1 MSSTLAEE
9 LKQEWK
15 TRLEAD
21 CPHYDASTRDSI
33 LCWLLG
39 DSLPQWEEMEASKR
53 AIMARGL
60 NFTYQILRQRYLGV
74 GPEKA
79 YQNLLQRLGGLVML
93 RQKIRAWV
101 ATTRDR
107 QRTALDV
114 LQEVIQEML
123 NSDRYLQQKMAQIH
137 QCTADS
143 RLRNALLLASLEEY
157 CVRPIRNQPLL
168 VYRFVN
174 YLRRSQKGGLTQV
187 PTQEWVQF
195 LSEEISPKETEDTIS
210 LLDKEATSQ
219 YEESE
224 FWVEKQEL
232 RQEVQAEFLTYLAE
246 KVEPNAARWL
256 QLYLQG
262 YSQEAIA
269 QIMEIPVRQ
278 IYRLREKVTYHAI
291 RVFAIK
297 QKTELVANWLEIS
310 LNENSF
316 GLTGSQWQEYW
327 QNLSNIQRQII
338 KGIKD
343 GKSVEAIAEDLKMKT
358 TQVISEWTQIYL
370 DAQSLRNTSDVSQK

>member
-9 LKQEWK
+9 LAQEWK
-15 TRLEAD
+15 TRLETE
-21 CPHYDASTRDSI
+21 CPNYDASTRESI

-39 DSLPQWEEMEASKR
+39 DYLQQWEEFDPAKR
-53 AIMARGL
+53 AITVRGFD
-60 NFTYQILRQRYLGV
+60 FTYRILRQRYLGV

-79 YQNLLQRLGGLVML
+79 YQNLIQRLGGLVML

-123 NSDRYLQQKMAQIH
+123 NSDRYLQQKMAQISR
-137 QCTADS
+137 CTADS

-195 LSEEISPKETEDTIS
+195 LSEEISLKDTEDTVS
-210 LLDKEATSQ
+210 LLDGEANSQ
-219 YEESE
+219 YEDAE
-224 FWVEKQEL
+224 FWQEKKEL
-232 RQEVQAEFLTYLAE
+232 RQQVREEFLTYLAE
-246 KVEPNAARWL
+246 QVEPNAADWL
-256 QLYLQG
+256 RLYLEG

-269 QIMEIPVRQ
+269 RIMEMPVRQ
-278 IYRLREKVTYHAI
+278 VYRLREKVTYHAI

-297 QKTELVANWLEIS
+297 QRPELVANWLEIS

-316 GLTGSQWQEYW
+316 GLTADRWRGYW
-327 QNLSNIQRQII
+327 ENLNEEQREII
-338 KGIKD
+338 KGLKK
-343 GKSVEAIAEDLKMKT
+343 GKSVEAIAADLNLKT
-358 TQVISEWTQIYL
+358 TQVIREWTKLYL
-370 DAQSLRNTSDVSQK
+370 EAQSLRNA

>member
-1 MSSTLAEE
+1 MAEE
-9 LKQEWK
+9 LVLEWK
-15 TRLEAD
+15 TRLETE
-21 CPHYDASTRDSI
+21 CPNCDASTRESI

-39 DSLPQWEEMEASKR
+39 DYLQQWEEFDPAKR
-53 AIMARGL
+53 AITLRGFD
-60 NFTYQILRQRYLGV
+60 FTYRILRQRYLGV

-79 YQNLLQRLGGLVML
+79 YQNLIQRLGGLVML

-123 NSDRYLQQKMAQIH
+123 NSDRYLQQKMAQISR
-137 QCTADS
+137 CTADS

-187 PTQEWVQF
+187 PTQEWVQL
-195 LSEEISPKETEDTIS
+195 LSEEISLKDTEDTVS
-210 LLDKEATSQ
+210 LLDSEATSQ
-219 YEESE
+219 YEEGV
-224 FWVEKQEL
+224 FWQEKQEL
-232 RQEVQAEFLTYLAE
+232 RQQVREEFLTYLAE
-246 KVEPNAARWL
+246 QVEPNAAEWL
-256 QLYLQG
+256 RLYLEG

-269 QIMEIPVRQ
+269 GIMELPVRQ
-278 IYRLREKVTYHAI
+278 VYRLREKLTYHAI

-297 QKTELVANWLEIS
+297 QRPELVAHWLEIS
-310 LNENSF
+310 LNENSL
-316 GLTGSQWQEYW
+316 GLTADRWRTYW
-327 QNLSNIQRQII
+327 ENLNEEQREIVRGL
-338 KGIKD
+338 KK
-343 GKSVEAIAEDLKMKT
+343 GKSVEAIADDLKMKT
-358 TQVISEWTQIYL
+358 TQVIREWTKLYL
-370 DAQSLRNTSDVSQK
+370 EAQSLRNV

>member
-9 LKQEWK
+9 LTQEWK
-15 TRLEAD
+15 IRLETD
-21 CPHYDASTRDSI
+21 CPSYDASTRESI
-33 LCWLLG
+33 ICWLLG
-39 DSLPQWEEMEASKR
+39 DSRSHWEELEPAKR
-53 AIMARGL
+53 AIIARGFD
-60 NFTYQILRQRYLGV
+60 FTYRILRQRYLGV

-79 YQNLLQRLGGLVML
+79 YQNLIQRLGGLVML

-107 QRTALDV
+107 QRKAPDV

-123 NSDRYLQQKMAQIH
+123 NSDRYLQQKMAQIYG
-137 QCTADS
+137 CTADS

-195 LSEEISPKETEDTIS
+195 LSEEISPKDTENTVS
-210 LLDKEATSQ
+210 LLDSEATSQ

-224 FWVEKQEL
+224 FWEEKQEL
-232 RQEVQAEFLTYLAE
+232 RQQVRAEFSTYLAE
-246 KVEPNAARWL
+246 KVEPNAAEWL
-256 QLYLQG
+256 RLYLQG

-269 QIMEIPVRQ
+269 GIMEMPVRQ
-278 IYRLREKVTYHAI
+278 IYRLREKVAYHAI

-297 QKTELVANWLEIS
+297 QKPELVANWLEIS
-310 LNENSF
+310 LNENRF
-316 GLTGSQWQEYW
+316 GLTANLWQEYW
-327 QNLSNIQRQII
+327 ERLSAVQRQII
-338 KGIKD
+338 NGLKE
-343 GKSVEAIAEDLKMKT
+343 GKSVEAIATDLNMKT
-358 TQVISEWTQIYL
+358 TQVISEWTKLYL
-370 DAQSLRNTSDVSQK
+370 EAQSLRNASQ

>member
-9 LKQEWK
+9 LAQEWK
-15 TRLEAD
+15 TRLETD
-21 CPHYDASTRDSI
+21 CPNYDASTRESI

-39 DSLPQWEEMEASKR
+39 DYLQEWEEFDPAKR
-53 AIMARGL
+53 AITVRGFD
-60 NFTYQILRQRYLGV
+60 FTYRILRERYLGV

-79 YQNLLQRLGGLVML
+79 YQNLIQRLGGLVML

-123 NSDRYLQQKMAQIH
+123 NSDRYLQQKMAQISR
-137 QCTADS
+137 CTADS

-195 LSEEISPKETEDTIS
+195 LSEEISLKDTEDTVS
-210 LLDKEATSQ
+210 LLDSEATSQ
-219 YEESE
+219 YEDGV
-224 FWVEKQEL
+224 FWEEKQEL
-232 RQEVQAEFLTYLAE
+232 RQQVREEFLTYLAE
-246 KVEPNAARWL
+246 QVEPNAAEWL
-256 QLYLQG
+256 RLYLEG

-269 QIMEIPVRQ
+269 GIMEMPVRQ
-278 IYRLREKVTYHAI
+278 VYRLREKVTYHAI

-297 QKTELVANWLEIS
+297 QRPELVAHWLEIS

-316 GLTGSQWQEYW
+316 GLTADRWRAYW
-327 QNLSNIQRQII
+327 ENLNEEQREII
-338 KGIKD
+338 RGLKK
-343 GKSVEAIAEDLKMKT
+343 GKSLEAIAADLKMKT
-358 TQVISEWTQIYL
+358 TQVIREWTKLYL
-370 DAQSLRNTSDVSQK
+370 EAQSLRNA

>member
-9 LKQEWK
+9 LVQEWK
-15 TRLEAD
+15 TRLETE
-21 CPHYDASTRDSI
+21 CPNYDASTRESI

-39 DSLPQWEEMEASKR
+39 DYLQQWEELEPTKR
-53 AIMARGL
+53 AITLRGFD
-60 NFTYQILRQRYLGV
+60 FTYRILRQRYLGV

-79 YQNLLQRLGGLVML
+79 YQNLIQRLGGLVML

-123 NSDRYLQQKMAQIH
+123 NSDRYLQQKMAQISR
-137 QCTADS
+137 CTADS

-195 LSEEISPKETEDTIS
+195 LSEEISLKDTEDTVS
-210 LLDKEATSQ
+210 LLDTEATSQ
-219 YEESE
+219 YEDAE
-224 FWVEKQEL
+224 FWEDKQEL
-232 RQEVQAEFLTYLAE
+232 RQQVREEFLTYLAE
-246 KVEPNAARWL
+246 QVEPNAAEWL
-256 QLYLQG
+256 RLYLEG

-269 QIMEIPVRQ
+269 GIMEMPVRQ

-297 QKTELVANWLEIS
+297 QRPELVANWLEIS
-310 LNENSF
+310 LNENSL
-316 GLTGSQWQEYW
+316 GLTAHQWRAYW
-327 QNLSNIQRQII
+327 ENLNEEQREIVSGLR
-338 KGIKD
+338 K
-343 GKSVEAIAEDLKMKT
+343 GKSVEAIAADLKMKT
-358 TQVISEWTQIYL
+358 TQVIREWTKLYL
-370 DAQSLRNTSDVSQK
+370 EAQSLRNA

>member
-9 LKQEWK
+9 LAREWK
-15 TRLEAD
+15 TRLETEY
-21 CPHYDASTRDSI
+21 PNYDASTRESI

-39 DSLPQWEEMEASKR
+39 DYLQQWEELDPAKR
-53 AIMARGL
+53 AITVRGFD
-60 NFTYQILRQRYLGV
+60 FTYRILRQRYLGV

-79 YQNLLQRLGGLVML
+79 YQNLIQRLGGLVML

-123 NSDRYLQQKMAQIH
+123 NSDRYLQQKMAQISR
-137 QCTADS
+137 CTSDS

-187 PTQEWVQF
+187 PTQEWVQL
-195 LSEEISPKETEDTIS
+195 LSEEISLKDTEDTVS
-210 LLDKEATSQ
+210 LLDSEATSQ
-219 YEESE
+219 YEDAE
-224 FWVEKQEL
+224 FWQEKQEL
-232 RQEVQAEFLTYLAE
+232 RQQVREEFLTYLAE
-246 KVEPNAARWL
+246 QVEPNAAEWL
-256 QLYLQG
+256 RLYLEG

-269 QIMEIPVRQ
+269 GMMEMPVRQ
-278 IYRLREKVTYHAI
+278 VYRLREKVTYHAI

-297 QKTELVANWLEIS
+297 QRPELVANWLEIS

-316 GLTGSQWQEYW
+316 GLTAHQWRAYW
-327 QNLSNIQRQII
+327 ENLNEEQRQII
-338 KGIKD
+338 RGLKK
-343 GKSVEAIAEDLKMKT
+343 GKSVEAIAADLKMKT
-358 TQVISEWTQIYL
+358 TQVIREWTKLYL
-370 DAQSLRNTSDVSQK
+370 EAQSLRNA

>member
-9 LKQEWK
+9 LAREWK
-15 TRLEAD
+15 TRLETE
-21 CPHYDASTRDSI
+21 CPNYDASTRESI

-39 DSLPQWEEMEASKR
+39 DYLQQWEEFDPAKR
-53 AIMARGL
+53 AITVKGFD
-60 NFTYQILRQRYLGV
+60 FTYRILRQRYLGV

-79 YQNLLQRLGGLVML
+79 YQNLIQRLGGLVML

-123 NSDRYLQQKMAQIH
+123 NSDRYLQQKMAQISR
-137 QCTADS
+137 CTADS

-195 LSEEISPKETEDTIS
+195 LSNEISLKDTEDTVS
-210 LLDKEATSQ
+210 LLDSEATSQ
-219 YEESE
+219 YEDAE
-224 FWVEKQEL
+224 FWEEKQEL
-232 RQEVQAEFLTYLAE
+232 RQQVREEFLTYLAE
-246 KVEPNAARWL
+246 QVEPNAAEWL
-256 QLYLQG
+256 RLYLEG

-269 QIMEIPVRQ
+269 GIMEMQVRQ
-278 IYRLREKVTYHAI
+278 VYRLREKVTYHAI

-297 QKTELVANWLEIS
+297 QRPELVANWLEIS

-316 GLTGSQWQEYW
+316 GLTADRWRAYW
-327 QNLSNIQRQII
+327 ENLNEEQREII
-338 KGIKD
+338 KGLKK
-343 GKSVEAIAEDLKMKT
+343 GKSVEAIAADLNLKT
-358 TQVISEWTQIYL
+358 TQVIREWTQLYL
-370 DAQSLRNTSDVSQK
+370 EAQSLRNA